1 MKLADTPD
9 LGSGGEI
16 RGGSSPSSR
25 TKFMKNTK
33 TYIVN
38 LIIFLSFCCLF
49 FNKGNTKNILD
60 YPLSFVV
67 NACKISQIRPNSKD
81 SNKEQIITGRNS
93 YRICMNFIMALST
106 TLNRRCISLDKE
118 IITPKNSM
126 TFADLSKVSST
137 KELIYEIIDYSE
149 RYPHFIN
156 QIAWLH
162 ASKALSQKW
171 PCL

>member
-1 MKLADTPD
+1 M
-9 LGSGGEI
+9 I
-16 RGGSSPSSR
+16 
-25 TKFMKNTK
+25 KFYFVFCFFVFAITFNTK
-33 TYIVN
+33 ADSY
-38 LIIFLSFCCLF
+38 
-49 FNKGNTKNILD
+49 D
-60 YPLSFVV
+60 YPLGYIVD
-67 NACKISQIRPNSKD
+67 ACKVTTERNKKTNKD
-81 SNKEQIITGRNS
+81 KGINK